1 MNGISPQ
8 NRKLSAK
15 ILCAAAY
22 VSALLRGGFSYCHKT
37 ERDTPRKVFVFNVFF
52 FFFTLRRCFVFCVR
66 YTALL
71 ENIVAVNADR
81 IA

>member
-52 FFFTLRRCFVFCVR
+52 FFFYFAPLFCVR